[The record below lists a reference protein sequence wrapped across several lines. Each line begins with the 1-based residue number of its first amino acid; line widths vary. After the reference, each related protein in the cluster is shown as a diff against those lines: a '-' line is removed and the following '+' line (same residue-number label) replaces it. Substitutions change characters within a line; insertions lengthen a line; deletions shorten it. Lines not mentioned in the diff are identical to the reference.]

1 MRIALIHGNDGSDVR
16 VGKTCRSLAR
26 LGFDVHFIGWDRR
39 PGADKEI
46 DLGGAT
52 AHVIRTRR
60 PTVAATCRGQARS
73 SGTSCSVRFGIA
85 CVRASCAR

>member
-39 PGADKEI
+39 PG
-46 DLGGAT
+46 
-52 AHVIRTRR
+52 RTRR
-60 PTVAATCRGQARS
+60 S
-73 SGTSCSVRFGIA
+73 TSVGGIA
-85 CVRASCAR
+85 SEGPLL